1 MNNTQNLNGD
11 EPRFRMPAEWSDHSG
26 TMLIWPHNRN
36 TWPGDRL
43 DNVEKVYSTIVR
55 TLLNYEPVLLFVN
68 DETVRKRAMNKLGNT
83 KSLPHTLKI
92 IKAPV
97 NDMWARDSGPIY
109 VKDLNDGRFKI
120 TDWEFNSW
128 GGKYP
133 PWSDDNRLPETISEL
148 SSAPCYKTGMVLE
161 GGSIET
167 NGEGLFLT
175 TESVLLNPNRNPTMS
190 RDGIE
195 NMLEKFL
202 GAEKV
207 IWLNRGLQGDDT
219 DGHID
224 DLTRFVNKNTVITT
238 VTSDE
243 TDPNYEALQENLE
256 TLQSSTDQTG
266 NPLHI
271 IQVPLPDTIVDS
283 PTVDG
288 SDHVPSSYANFYIAN
303 GVVVLPLY
311 DEATDQS
318 LLDLFS
324 NLFPGRV
331 IEGIPCSD
339 LVWGQGSIHCITQQ
353 LYGHE
358 FAR

>member
-1 MNNTQNLNGD
+1 MNNTSNVSSA
-11 EPRFRMPAEWSDHSG
+11 EPRFRMPAEWSDHAA

-36 TWPGDRL
+36 TWPGERL
-43 DNVEKVYSTIVR
+43 NNVEKVYRSIVR
-55 TLLNYEPVLLFVN
+55 TLLKYEPVLLFVN
-68 DETVRKRAMNKLGNT
+68 DEKIRKRALNELGET
-83 KSLPHTLKI
+83 KSLPYALKTVT
-92 IKAPV
+92 APV
-97 NDMWARDSGPIY
+97 NDVWARDSGPIY
-109 VKDLNDGRFKI
+109 VKDQNNGQFTI

-133 PWSDDNRLPETISEL
+133 PWSDDNRLPEKISDL
-148 SSAPCYKTGMVLE
+148 FSTPSVKTGMVLE

-175 TESVLLNPNRNPTMS
+175 TESVLLNPNRNPDMS
-190 RDGIE
+190 RDEIE
-195 NMLEKFL
+195 KMLAKFL

-224 DLTRFVNKNTVITT
+224 DLTRFVNKNTVITAL
-238 VTSDE
+238 TSDE
-243 TDPNYEALQENLE
+243 ANPNYEALRQNLE
-256 TLQSSTDQTG
+256 TLQNSTDQDG

-271 IQVPLPDTIVDS
+271 IPVPLPDTFADS

-303 GVVVLPLY
+303 GAVLLPLY
-311 DEATDQS
+311 DESTDQDQ
-318 LLDLFS
+318 LDLFS
-324 NLFPGRV
+324 ILFPGRV
-331 IEGIPCSD
+331 IEGIPCAD

-353 LYGHE
+353 LYDIPE
-358 FAR
+358 